1 MHAGAC
7 QSFAVEFVVFFDEVE
22 KTTNSTRMRSVRE
35 SGSLTLPLVTPIEER
50 NPQLFLQKPATISA
64 I

>member
-1 MHAGAC
+1 VG
-7 QSFAVEFVVFFDEVE
+7 FVVFFDEVE